1 MHEFIDHIRSL
12 DWAALATAWGSRIL
26 LAVAVFAI
34 GRLLA
39 KLFGKLIE
47 RIATRA
53 KFDVA
58 LVRFLTSLTVIA
70 LTVIAAI
77 FAVDQ
82 LGVDTTSLIAVLGAA
97 GLAIGLALKDS
108 LANFASSVM
117 IMTFKPFKTGDFV
130 EAGGASGTV
139 VDIGMFNTRMLTADN
154 QYVVIPNSSITSDKT
169 INYSREPLRRLS
181 FEIGIGYND
190 DIDAARNAILEVVAS
205 DERIK
210 TDPAP
215 IVHVWAFGESSVNL
229 MMRIWTDTAIFWDV
243 RSDLLERIKASFD
256 AKGISIPFPQR
267 EIHYYK
273 ETE

>member
-1 MHEFIDHIRSL
+1 MQEFIDHVRSL
-12 DWAALATAWGSRIL
+12 DWMALATVWGSRIL
-26 LAVAVFAI
+26 LAIVVFAV
-34 GRLLA
+34 GRFIA

-47 RIATRA
+47 RVATRA
-53 KFDVA
+53 KFDTT

-70 LTVIAAI
+70 LTVVAAI

-117 IMTFKPFKTGDFV
+117 IMTFKPFKPGDFV

-139 VDIGMFNTRMLTADN
+139 LDIGMFNTRMLTADN
-154 QYVVIPNSSITSDKT
+154 QYIVIPNSNITSDKT
-169 INYSREPLRRLS
+169 INYSHEPLRRLS
-181 FEIGIGYND
+181 FEIGVSYNNNID
-190 DIDAARNAILEVVAS
+190 DARRAILEVVTT

-215 IVHVWAFGESSVNL
+215 IVHTWAFGDTSVSL
-229 MMRIWTDTAIFWDV
+229 MLRIWTDTAIFWDV
-243 RSDLLERIKASFD
+243 RSDLLERIKANFD
-256 AKGISIPFPQR
+256 DKGISIPIPR
-267 EIHYYK
+267 EVRYYK
-273 ETE
+273 DI

>member
-1 MHEFIDHIRSL
+1 MQDFIDHIRSL
-12 DWAALATAWGSRIL
+12 DWTALVTVWGSRIL
-26 LAVAVFAI
+26 LAIVVFAI

-39 KLFGKLIE
+39 KLIGRLIG

-53 KFDVA
+53 KFDET

-70 LTVIAAI
+70 LTVVAAI

-117 IMTFKPFKTGDFV
+117 IMTFKPFKPGDFV

-139 VDIGMFNTRMLTADN
+139 LDIGMFNTRMLTADN
-154 QYVVIPNSSITSDKT
+154 QYVVVPNSQITNDKT
-169 INYSREPLRRLS
+169 VNYSHEPLRRLS
-181 FEIGIGYND
+181 FEIGISYNN
-190 DIDAARNAILEVVAS
+190 DIDAARKAILEVIAE

-215 IVHVWAFGESSVNL
+215 SVQTWSFGDSSVNL
-229 MMRIWTDTAIFWDV
+229 MLYAWMDTAEFWNV
-243 RSDLLERIKASFD
+243 RSDLLERIKANFD
-256 AKGISIPFPQR
+256 ARGISIPFPQR
-267 EIHYYK
+267 EIRYYK
-273 ETE
+273 DL